1 MSSQGSINI
10 VNSNGRYRGRGR
22 VSSSEVKTKGCDSS
36 VGTQTPSNE
45 SNVSSNRSSSNRSS
59 KDSSGNQDISLQKFT
74 ELLEKVK
81 EYANIPDSQL
91 PHHVR
96 QTTSGIIHIV
106 NLTPEEDRGSL
117 LNHAQKVLGLEKLE
131 NIKPFSLNARLFG
144 CRVAACHGID
154 IGCNI
159 LCAGSVG
166 ADPNTT
172 GWHQCESTVL
182 SYDENGFTTATIGTT
197 SSENTIV
204 FVNPDFKGFHPPH
217 VKDFKERG
225 HKYVRIVQYDQSSN
239 DCTQA
244 SPNFLE
250 IEKFILKPR
259 TNNNNNNH
267 NNHGNSSAVTQDVG
281 MSITTIL
288 LILFVLIA
296 IMVAA
301 YFFLR
306 KGKSS
311 VIENEMI
318 LNALPPNN
326 NHSEVVSTGFSGMTP
341 RFPFSSMKPQ

>member
-22 VSSSEVKTKGCDSS
+22 VSTTEAKTKGMDSS

-45 SNVSSNRSSSNRSS
+45 SSATSTRSSSSRSS
-59 KDSSGNQDISLQKFT
+59 RDTNGNQDVSLQKFT

-81 EYANIPDSQL
+81 EYANIPDAQL

-106 NLTPEEDRGSL
+106 NLTPEEDRGGL

-144 CRVAACHGID
+144 CRVATCHGID

-172 GWHQCESTVL
+172 GWNQCESTVL

-197 SSENTIV
+197 SSENALV
-204 FVNPDFKGFHPPH
+204 FVKPDFRGFHPAH

-225 HKYVRIVQYDQSSN
+225 YKNVRIVQYDQSSN

-244 SPNFLE
+244 SPNFLA

-259 TNNNNNNH
+259 TNNNNNN
-267 NNHGNSSAVTQDVG
+267 NNNGGSSAVTQDVG
-281 MSITTIL
+281 MSLTTIL
-288 LILFVLIA
+288 IILFVLVA
-296 IMVAA
+296 VMVAT

-306 KGKSS
+306 KGKSA
-311 VIENEMI
+311 VVENEMI

-326 NHSEVVSTGFSGMTP
+326 NHSEVVSSGFSGMTP